1 MYDLHKQFPHIKQ
14 VGLEIDSKRAAIAR
28 KLTKES
34 PSKDTFKIITIDG
47 INFDYSWMTHE
58 DFVFISVDVDG
69 EKIFN
74 KVLKTS
80 KAQPLVCA
88 PYKNTWLRNLFNVLS
103 ES

>member
-1 MYDLHKQFPHIKQ
+1 MKSI
-14 VGLEIDSKRAAIAR
+14 
-28 KLTKES
+28 TKEYVKS
-34 PSKDTFKIITIDG
+34 FEQLKQSTICNLIDCL
-47 INFDYSWMTHE
+47 HE